1 MVDQT
6 PLELADYIMMF
17 LLMIALPIWSYWD
30 HKRFERDLSS
40 GDAAVLRTSYIKTL
54 YLLWTPTLLITVLW
68 LVSARD
74 FGALGLSLAPTVS
87 GAIGLGVVLVITGL
101 LTAQVF
107 QAKNNKEV
115 AAKFMAEL
123 ERSPSVDNFLPK
135 TEDEYRLFKGLS
147 ITAGITEEILFRG
160 YLIWAFSHWTESWLA
175 ALLSLAAFTL
185 AHLYQGTTEA
195 IGKVALTG
203 GILTLLYMLSGS
215 LIPAIILHAVID
227 LTSGATCWYAR
238 RNGQQTA

>member
-1 MVDQT
+1 MVDQSL
-6 PLELADYIMMF
+6 LEFADYIMMF
-17 LLMIALPIWSYWD
+17 LLMVALPIWSYWD
-30 HKRFERDLSS
+30 HKRFERDLLS
-40 GDAAVLRTSYIKTL
+40 GDATVLRTSYIKTL
-54 YLLWTPTLLITVLW
+54 YMLWILTLFVMVFWLI
-68 LVSARD
+68 SGRD
-74 FGALGLSLAPTVS
+74 LAALGLSLAPTVS

-160 YLIWAFSHWTESWLA
+160 YLIWVFSFWMESWLA
-175 ALLSLAAFTL
+175 ALLSLAAF
-185 AHLYQGTTEA
+185 ASVHLYQGSTEA
-195 IGKVALTG
+195 IVKVTLTG
-203 GILTLLYMLSGS
+203 GILTLLYLLSGS
-215 LIPAIILHAVID
+215 LVPAIILHAAID
-227 LTSGATCWYAR
+227 LTSGATCWHAR
-238 RNGQQTA
+238 RNSQQTA